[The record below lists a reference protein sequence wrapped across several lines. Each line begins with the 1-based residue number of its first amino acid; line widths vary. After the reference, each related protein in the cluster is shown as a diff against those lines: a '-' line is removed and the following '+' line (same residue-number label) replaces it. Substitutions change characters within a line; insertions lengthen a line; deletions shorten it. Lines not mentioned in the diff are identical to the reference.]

1 MSRLIVLARHNSV
14 KQVNIRGPLTTIGRD
29 PACGVH
35 IDSRSVSRHHA
46 AIRWTG
52 DRFMLTDTSSRNGTF
67 VNKERIWEHALKN
80 GDAIT
85 VGDCQLRFLYDTQF
99 LPREEALRLAT
110 VFDDFMDTDAARQ
123 GSLRAAFFS
132 RGNAPR
138 YA

>member
-35 IDSRSVSRHHA
+35 IDSRGVSRHH
-46 AIRWTG
+46 
-52 DRFMLTDTSSRNGTF
+52 
-67 VNKERIWEHALKN
+67 
-80 GDAIT
+80 
-85 VGDCQLRFLYDTQF
+85 VGDCQLRFLYDTQL